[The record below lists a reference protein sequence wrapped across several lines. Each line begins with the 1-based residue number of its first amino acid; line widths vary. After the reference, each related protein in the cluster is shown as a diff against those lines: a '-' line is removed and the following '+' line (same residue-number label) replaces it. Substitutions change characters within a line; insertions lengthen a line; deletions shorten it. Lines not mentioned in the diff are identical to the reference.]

1 MPLMK
6 LPTWALTAFG
16 TKGKKK
22 QPQLSEENPSMFDF
36 SHLSGKT
43 KTKGESDNGNAP
55 LKLDSDDT
63 QITRPKQHSRGHNVA
78 VSTEAKDN
86 PVLAVRLLKETE
98 LSSKKIK
105 LKLASSPAAL
115 SVFTRNLWKRT
126 IQPGNF
132 RTMKKKPARR

>member
-22 QPQLSEENPSMFDF
+22 QSQLSEENPSMFDF

-43 KTKGESDNGNAP
+43 KTKGESDNGNEP

-63 QITRPKQHSRGHNVA
+63 QITRPKQHSRGTM
-78 VSTEAKDN
+78 SRY
-86 PVLAVRLLKETE
+86 RL
-98 LSSKKIK
+98 K
-105 LKLASSPAAL
+105 LKI
-115 SVFTRNLWKRT
+115 TRFWR
-126 IQPGNF
+126 F
-132 RTMKKKPARR
+132 VC